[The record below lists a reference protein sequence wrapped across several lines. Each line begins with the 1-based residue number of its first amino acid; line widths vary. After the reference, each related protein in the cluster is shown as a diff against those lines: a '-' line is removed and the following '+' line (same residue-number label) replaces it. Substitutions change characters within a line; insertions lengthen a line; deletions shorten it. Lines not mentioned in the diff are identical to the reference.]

1 MSILVQFQ
9 VMLDTVGPELQIE
22 NKTDHP
28 ITLEADTLVVLT
40 PDQNKE
46 ASSNLLPLNF
56 TGLSKVS
63 VTFQCTLYFWGLQY
77 YSVEYVCWA
86 LPIFVYSHY
95 MHVILFAF

>member
-40 PDQNKE
+40 PDQTKE
-46 ASSNLLPLNF
+46 AGSNLLPVNF
-56 TGLSKVS
+56 NGLSKVS
-63 VTFQCTLYFWGLQY
+63 VPFPCTLYFGVFNIILLNKY
-77 YSVEYVCWA
+77 VEFF
-86 LPIFVYSHY
+86 LFFV
-95 MHVILFAF
+95 